1 MTDPITRALLID
13 LRSLLLKAVDLIE
26 RHLVIGKYKT
36 NMVDVG
42 KCDGIAFAGGYDA
55 DIITYTDKG
64 DD

>member
-1 MTDPITRALLID
+1 
-13 LRSLLLKAVDLIE
+13 LIE

-42 KCDGIAFAGGYDA
+42 KRDGIAFAGGYDA